1 MTNGFFQAFLQ
12 RNWKILSFRSEFEL
26 LVLLLAVFAL
36 SVSLTIAIIHLLFY
50 CHDLRYGVRESIM
63 WSSLPEDWV
72 PEKRTLHKPRA
83 YDYLYIN
90 GPLIVNT
97 SLYLW

>member
-1 MTNGFFQAFLQ
+1 
-12 RNWKILSFRSEFEL
+12 
-26 LVLLLAVFAL
+26 
-36 SVSLTIAIIHLLFY
+36 
-50 CHDLRYGVRESIM
+50 M
-63 WSSLPEDWV
+63 WSNLPEDWV

-90 GPLIVNT
+90 GPLVVNT